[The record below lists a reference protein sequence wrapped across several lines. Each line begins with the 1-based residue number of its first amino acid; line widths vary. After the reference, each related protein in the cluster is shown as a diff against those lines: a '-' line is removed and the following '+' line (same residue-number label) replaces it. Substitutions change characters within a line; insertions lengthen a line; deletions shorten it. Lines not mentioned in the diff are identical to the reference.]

1 MEARSASWHILLGL
15 VLVSLHPGARAEVL
29 SMDSSMES
37 RSVAQQMRYL
47 APDEELNPVQALERI
62 RENGRPVRDEYPFFG
77 FSENPM
83 WFLLELQAPAAPFRW
98 FLEVSRPVTDQITLY
113 RFNDDNELVD
123 QWQSGE
129 TLARHERPMHHPHL
143 VFPFEFTGGET
154 TRLLMRVKSDNILD
168 MPATL
173 YSTEG
178 FRQHQASSNLV
189 SGAYFGIVAIM
200 CLYNLMIF
208 FSIRDRSYLFYV
220 LYLGTF
226 GLMILHRQGLGLQW
240 LWPEAAWWNH
250 HAQPVLLL
258 GTLAF
263 STLFAHS
270 FLGLRRS
277 NPRIARAFRGVAAV
291 FLVTAPI
298 AMFNVELWLRFGSF
312 VLLPWTLLIIGMA
325 VARALQGFVSARYFL
340 LAYSAVAAVAVLFWL
355 RTLGII
361 ESSPFL
367 EYSLQGAT
375 ALEALL
381 LSFALAHRMTA
392 LKQENERIQKQATEE
407 LEQRVHERTRELHQ
421 ALNARSEF
429 LATISHE
436 VRTPLNGIL
445 GNIDLIRD
453 KGLDEDQSRHLRVIE
468 QSGYTLLHLIND
480 VLDYAKIE
488 AGRMELE
495 QHSFDLRTLVH
506 DCIQLF
512 EQKARE
518 NRVELNMDMP
528 DGGERPVSG
537 DSLRLRQI
545 LSNLISNAIKFTL
558 DGEVRIRVRHEPD
571 NTDYVLFE
579 VIDTGTG
586 IDRDRAERL
595 FEHFY
600 QLDAS
605 TSRRHGGTGLG
616 LAISRQLVELMGGEI
631 DVDSEPGKGSRFWF
645 RVPLPPAERVEAD
658 RKEAVEPDAAYTPAR
673 LLVVDD
679 NHTNLMV
686 AQGQCQK
693 LGHEVLTAE
702 SGTEAIAVLLG
713 TARMPDVILMDCEMP
728 DMDGFE
734 TTAEIRR
741 LQAEGRV
748 PDIPVVALTA
758 HAVPDKIRA
767 CHDAGMVSHIAKPV
781 RRDKLGREIEHA
793 LHNQYG
799 TPDNSIASR
808 AG

>member
-1 MEARSASWHILLGL
+1 MEARALPWYILVAIMLL
-15 VLVSLHPGARAEVL
+15 VVHPAARGEVVSLSPSV
-29 SMDSSMES
+29 ES
-37 RSVAQQMRYL
+37 RSVAQNMRFL
-47 APDEELNPVQALERI
+47 APESALEPDQALAKI
-62 RENGRPVRDEYPFFG
+62 RANGRPVEDSYPSFG
-77 FSENPM
+77 FSDEALWLLLRVRAPM
-83 WFLLELQAPAAPFRW
+83 EASRW
-98 FLEVSRPVTDQITLY
+98 YLEVSQPFTDQVTLY
-113 RFNDDNELVD
+113 RFDSRDRLVE

-129 TLARHERPMHHPHL
+129 KRARDERPLRHPHIA
-143 VFPFEFTGGET
+143 FPFELGQDQT
-154 TRLLMRVKSDNILD
+154 TQLLLRVKSDNILD
-168 MPATL
+168 MPAVL
-173 YSTEG
+173 YSRDG
-178 FRQHQASSNLV
+178 FRQHQASSNLA
-189 SGAYFGIVAIM
+189 SGFYFGIIAIM

-208 FSIRDRSYLFYV
+208 FSIRDRSYLLYV
-220 LYLGTF
+220 CYLGTF

-240 LWPEAAWWNH
+240 LWPNADWWNL
-250 HAQPVLLL
+250 HAQPLLL
-258 GTLAF
+258 LVTLAF
-263 STLFAHS
+263 STLFANA
-270 FLGLRRS
+270 FLGLRQS
-277 NPRIARAFRGVAAV
+277 HPRMSRLFKVVAV
-291 FLVTAPI
+291 SFLLLAPV
-298 AMFNVELWLRFGSF
+298 AMLNVALWLRVGSF
-312 VLLPWTLLIIGMA
+312 VLLPWTLLIIAMA
-325 VARALQGFVSARYFL
+325 VVRVRSGFVSARYFL
-340 LAYSAVAAVAVLFWL
+340 LAYSAVAAVAVLFWFRSQGL
-355 RTLGII
+355 L
-361 ESSPFL
+361 ESSFFL
-367 EYSLQGAT
+367 EHSLQIAT

-392 LKQENERIQKQATEE
+392 LKAENERIQRRATEE
-407 LEQRVHERTRELHQ
+407 LEERVHERTRELNK

-453 KGLDEDQSRHLRVIE
+453 KGLDSDQFRHLRVIE

-495 QHSFDLRTLVH
+495 QQNFDLRSLVN
-506 DCIQLF
+506 DCLQLF
-512 EQKARE
+512 EQKARD
-518 NRVELNMDMP
+518 NRVELTLEMQ
-528 DGGERPVSG
+528 DGGEDPVSG

-558 DGEVRIRVRHEPD
+558 DGEVRVRVHHEPN

-586 IDRDRAERL
+586 IDRDQATRL
-595 FEHFY
+595 FDHFY

-631 DVDSEPGKGSRFWF
+631 DVDSEPGRGSCFWF
-645 RVPLPPAERVEAD
+645 RVPLPPAERAELDRGESREPVES
-658 RKEAVEPDAAYTPAR
+658 YTPAR
-673 LLVVDD
+673 VLIVDD

-686 AQGQCQK
+686 AHGQCQK

-702 SGTEAIAVLLG
+702 SGAEAIAVLLG
-713 TARMPDVILMDCEMP
+713 TARMPEVILMDCEMP

-741 LQAEGRV
+741 LQGEGRV

-767 CHDAGMVSHIAKPV
+767 CHDAGMISHIAKPV
-781 RRDKLGREIEHA
+781 SRDKLGREIERA
-793 LHNQYG
+793 LVSAQG
-799 TPDNSIASR
+799 SPDHSAQAR

>member
-1 MEARSASWHILLGL
+1 MEARSAYCYILLGL
-15 VLVSLHPGARAEVL
+15 VLLVLNPGIRAEVL
-29 SMDSSMES
+29 SPDPSTES
-37 RSVAQQMRYL
+37 RSVAP
-47 APDEELNPVQALERI
+47 ADELGPAQALEQLR
-62 RENGRPVRDEYPFFG
+62 NDGQPVEDSYPYFG
-77 FSENPM
+77 FTGGPM
-83 WFLLELQAPAAPFRW
+83 WFLLELQAPTQPTHW
-98 FLEVSRPVTDQITLY
+98 FLEVSQPVTDEVTLY
-113 RFNDDNELVD
+113 RFNNDDELVD
-123 QWQSGE
+123 QWRSGE
-129 TLARHERPMHHPHL
+129 SLARDERPLRHPHL
-143 VFPFEFTGGET
+143 VFPFELTGGEK
-154 TRLLMRVKSDNILD
+154 TRLLLRVKSDNILD

-173 YSTEG
+173 YSTDG
-178 FRQHQASSNLV
+178 FRQHQASSNLI
-189 SGAYFGIVAIM
+189 SGFYFGIVAIM

-277 NPRIARAFRGVAAV
+277 NPRIARVFRGVAVA

-298 AMFNVELWLRFGSF
+298 AMLNVQTWLRFGSF
-312 VLLPWTLLIIGMA
+312 ILLPWTLLIIGMA
-325 VARALQGFVSARYFL
+325 VARVMQGFVSARYFL

-355 RTLGII
+355 RSLGII
-361 ESSPFL
+361 ESSSFL

-445 GNIDLIRD
+445 GNVDLIRD
-453 KGLDEDQSRHLRVIE
+453 KGLDEDQSRYLRVIE

-495 QHSFDLRTLVH
+495 HHSFDLRALVN
-506 DCIQLF
+506 DCMELF
-512 EQKARE
+512 EQKAKE
-518 NRVELNMDMP
+518 NRVALSLEIT
-528 DGGERPVSG
+528 DGDEKPVRG

-571 NTDYVLFE
+571 NADYVLFE
-579 VIDTGTG
+579 VSDTGTG
-586 IDRDRAERL
+586 IDRERAARL

-600 QLDAS
+600 QVDAS
-605 TSRRHGGTGLG
+605 TSRRHGGSGLG
-616 LAISRQLVELMGGEI
+616 LAIARQLVELMGGEI
-631 DVDSEPGKGSRFWF
+631 NVDSEPGKGSRFWF
-645 RVPLPPAERVEAD
+645 RVPLPPAERVEA
-658 RKEAVEPDAAYTPAR
+658 EAEETCEPDAAWTPAR
-673 LLVVDD
+673 VLVVDD

-713 TARMPDVILMDCEMP
+713 TARMPQVILMDCEMP

-734 TTAEIRR
+734 TTTEIRR
-741 LQAEGRV
+741 LQGEGRI

-767 CHDAGMVSHIAKPV
+767 CHDAGMITHIAKPV
-781 RRDKLGREIEHA
+781 SRQKLGREIERA
-793 LHNQYG
+793 LHNASG
-799 TPDNSIASR
+799 PPDNALQSR